1 MEKVLAIDPGTSRMG
16 YAILTK
22 NSGEIEIL
30 ASGCIESPK
39 NLSRPKKFLK
49 IKKKLTKLI
58 KKHQP
63 EKVVIEDLFFTKNA
77 KTVIAVSQSQGVVI
91 VTAAENDL
99 GIKMISP
106 LHIKQTLTGYGRA
119 GKKQVQQMVKRLLDL
134 DEVPKPDDTAD
145 AIACGLTYFNTNYD
159 LK

>member
-1 MEKVLAIDPGTSRMG
+1 MEKILSIDPGTSRMG

-22 NSGEIEIL
+22 KSGDIKVL
-30 ASGCIESPK
+30 TYGCIESSK

-49 IKKKLTKLI
+49 IKKKLSDVI
-58 KKHQP
+58 KKYNP
-63 EKVVIEDLFFTKNA
+63 DKVIIEHLFFTKNA
-77 KTVIAVSQSQGVVI
+77 KTVIAVGQSQGVVI

-119 GKKQVQQMVKRLLDL
+119 GKKQVQQMVVRLLEL

-145 AIACGLTYFNTNYD
+145 AIACGLAYFNTNYN